1 MNQPDRQLLHS
12 LNKLTVRIS
21 LSGEIVGSG
30 FILHSLDKLCL
41 YILTARHCLAEDEE
55 SLPDLSSI
63 SLEWYDEHSGNFHP
77 FSFQVENGEYLD
89 LGGDLLGIALSL
101 PVSEISSFDLPL
113 IQIGVDLL
121 DLQNHCII
129 KGFPNVSAHEAVK
142 VNCRY
147 AEQHG
152 AEFDLDT
159 DKRFE
164 SGNSKFAQE
173 NTGGFSGSGVV
184 FIFDNELF
192 LTGIVLRYQ
201 ASLQQFKC
209 INLQRFID
217 FLAESEFP
225 PLAIKMREHFETDAE
240 IVRDISRLRQISVND
255 EKKITDQIGTV
266 RLDRK
271 AVDDLQQQL
280 VGKQLLI
287 VWGQPGR
294 GKSVAVK
301 QLLNHERKKGA
312 EVLFL
317 DAVRLRYNNLVESLN
332 VMRLN
337 SDESQLLNSPAWRK
351 PLIIHI
357 DGTEKLFD
365 ANAITPLTE
374 LIQHVK
380 SNKFIKIILTC
391 RHYILNQLQLDLHYQ
406 LPKNYAIVEIKLL
419 NEEELQQVTSHYPII
434 TQLLQNPRL
443 AELIHTPFYL
453 DLVVRFI
460 TGQSVTKQLSE
471 AEFKQL
477 LWDQIIEK
485 RNMAR
490 GQQFIALTLK
500 KAHEMTPYVQVSEPL
515 DATIIEAFCRENVLI
530 QDAHHSNWVTPTH
543 DIFEDWALGRFVQ
556 SAFRS
561 YQQPD
566 LFFSHLGTAPAIRRA
581 YRRWLSEIFDGSDTA
596 LQADAN
602 TLVQNIVNLE
612 SLDRIWQDET
622 IVALLKSAN
631 NRLFWES
638 LPIEWFSENNFQR
651 LWKIIGLL
659 RTACQEPDEALIKG
673 FPPKDLETPF
683 QDNYLTP
690 VGMGWEIVVN
700 CIYQHRQVLNSHHT
714 YLLDFLLLVWGK
726 KISLGKPLPVEA
738 QKVGELLADWLNEF
752 ENGRIELSKTE
763 YQGSIKL
770 LFRLVSLVPEQVSIL
785 INRASYCMLQSE
797 SPEQVQTGAIPRW
810 RLRTYYKDILEY
822 TLGFKDSFELCWVIP
837 DIVLKIAS
845 EYWFLSLPTSGATS
859 RDSAYLFGINDE
871 IDDYYSPASA
881 YQTCIW
887 YLLKVEPIK
896 SMKLIT
902 QLVNHSVNV
911 FGTYHPD
918 ILVNNTLNIKGS
930 INHQKGTWQFW
941 EMYREGS
948 QSSSL
953 IASVLMALERW
964 LLDLVQEESV
974 IIDNFLDLAF
984 DYLLLNSQCISTTA
998 VLASVAMAYPER
1010 IGARALPI
1018 LAAKDFYFL
1027 DSHRMTSDYSRR
1039 SSYSVYATRK
1049 NPFVKPER
1057 DESNILSHRRNR
1069 LEDLTNHLQRIGYK
1083 DEVHAILD
1091 QFWQEAETLDTTWR
1105 LMLKRMDLRHWEP
1118 TEIIEHEGQKYAVVA
1133 PKLEEDLETMVREVR
1148 EESDLNTKYLGAFLW
1163 TKGVLDHD
1171 PKYENS
1177 FAEWK
1182 KYFEIH
1188 QEENSPLEGTFLRL
1202 LDNFSSAQEGLA
1214 AVGVRDYWEDMSD
1227 EQRRWCI
1234 NKLLEKAE
1242 KSLQEDH
1249 FFSIVQGETLFVMP
1263 ILLDKPEATETE
1275 IENIKRILFKVL
1287 IFQREN
1293 NLVVPLLLKGVV
1305 RNLWVTDPVFAQNCV
1320 LGLCRLASH
1329 KETIAT
1335 ISYRKSS
1342 NRPADKYYEFLTEQV
1357 INDKVTFKINRLS
1370 TIKDETFWYLGRALA
1385 IIDWEFSSTFNIEL
1399 AKQSIELYTQYL
1411 IDISKPKQY
1420 NYWGYK
1426 KEVGIRERMEI
1437 EDQIGRLLYHLPSHI
1452 TLPLF
1457 QSILEIDHNP
1467 HRDVQESI
1475 NGVISKLIALED
1487 HQQKGHLWPLWL
1499 KLAEVIRNDSSYHLL
1514 PFLFL
1519 RFQSQNDRWKET
1531 AEEWIPLQGKLSIYQ
1546 GWFREF
1552 GQHNL
1557 VSVVRLMSDI
1567 GLKELVP
1574 ECLPWLSEVLTSQSF
1589 DQRLKNA
1596 LERLVQRS
1604 YYRHKAALR
1613 NSRIYQQSFI
1623 SILNWLIE
1631 KDSPVAYE
1639 LRDRMI

>member
-1 MNQPDRQLLHS
+1 MNQPDRQLLYS
-12 LNKLTVRIS
+12 LNKVTVRIS

-30 FILHSLDKLCL
+30 FILHSLDKSCL

-55 SLPDLSSI
+55 SLPGLSSI

-89 LGGDLLGIALSL
+89 LGGDLLSIALSL
-101 PVSEISSFDLPL
+101 PVLEISSFDLPL

-121 DLQNHCII
+121 DLQRSCII

-184 FIFDNELF
+184 FIFDNELL

-209 INLQRFID
+209 INLQRFVD

-240 IVRDISRLRQISVND
+240 IVRDISRLRQISIND
-255 EKKITDQIGTV
+255 EKKITDQIGNV
-266 RLDRK
+266 RLGRK
-271 AVDDLQQQL
+271 AVNDLQQQL
-280 VGKQLLI
+280 AGQQLLI

-301 QLLNHERKKGA
+301 QLLNQERKKGA

-351 PLIIHI
+351 PLIILI

-460 TGQSVTKQLSE
+460 TGQSVTKELSE

-581 YRRWLSEIFDGSDTA
+581 YRRWLSEIFDGSDTV

-602 TLVQNIVNLE
+602 TFVQNIVNLE

-714 YLLDFLLLVWGK
+714 YLLDFLLSVWGK

-785 INRASYCMLQSE
+785 INRASYYMLQSE
-797 SPEQVQTGAIPRW
+797 SLEQVQTSAIPNW
-810 RLRTYYKDILEY
+810 RLQRYYKAILEY
-822 TLGFKDSFELCWVIP
+822 TLGFKYSFELCQIIP
-837 DIVLKIAS
+837 DVVLKIAS
-845 EYWFLSLPTSGATS
+845 EYWFLNRTRSRSNS
-859 RDSAYLFGINDE
+859 RDTAYWFGIDDE

-887 YLLKVEPIK
+887 YLLIKEPVKAIE
-896 SMKLIT
+896 LIT
-902 QLVNHSVNV
+902 KLANHSVNV
-911 FGTYHPD
+911 FVSYHPD
-918 ILVNNTLNIKGS
+918 VLVNISLNIGGS
-930 INHQKGTWQFW
+930 IFRQKGTMHFW
-941 EMYREGS
+941 GMYREDS
-948 QSSSL
+948 QSTSL

-964 LLDLVQEESV
+964 LLEYIKLNDGY
-974 IIDNFLDLAF
+974 IDEFLDF
-984 DYLLLNSQCISTTA
+984 VFEYLLRKSQSVSTTA
-998 VLASVAMAYPER
+998 VLASIAMAYPER
-1010 IGARALPI
+1010 IGARILPVLGI
-1018 LAAKDFYFL
+1018 KDFYFW
-1027 DSHRMTSDYSRR
+1027 DSSRMSSEYTKG
-1039 SSYSVYATRK
+1039 SYSVFASRK
-1049 NPFVKPER
+1049 NSFVKPER
-1057 DESNILSHRRNR
+1057 DESNKLPHRRYR

-1083 DEVHAILD
+1083 HEAHAILD
-1091 QFWQEAETLDTTWR
+1091 QLWKEAEPLDPTWR
-1105 LMLKRMDLRHWEP
+1105 LMLKRMDLRHWVT
-1118 TEIIEHEGQKYAVVA
+1118 TEIIEREGHKYAVFA
-1133 PKLEEDLETMVREVR
+1133 PKLEEDLETIVREVR
-1148 EESDLNTKYLGAFLW
+1148 EESDLNTKSLGAFLW
-1163 TKGVLDHD
+1163 AKGVLDQD
-1171 PKYENS
+1171 PKHENS
-1177 FAEWK
+1177 YEEWNR
-1182 KYFEIH
+1182 YFETH
-1188 QEENSPLEGTFLRL
+1188 QEEDSLLEGTFLSL
-1202 LDNFSSAQEGLA
+1202 LNNFSSAQEGLA
-1214 AVGVRDYWEDMSD
+1214 AVGVRDYWENMSV
-1227 EQRRWCI
+1227 EKRRWCI
-1234 NKLLEKAE
+1234 SKLLEKAE
-1242 KSLQEDH
+1242 KSLQEDN
-1249 FFSIVQGETLFVMP
+1249 FFSMLQGETLFVMP
-1263 ILLDKPEATETE
+1263 ILLDKPEVTELE
-1275 IENIKRILFKVL
+1275 IEKIKKILFRAL

-1293 NLVVPLLLKGVV
+1293 NLVVPLLLQGVL
-1305 RNLWVTDPVFAQNCV
+1305 RNLWVTAPVFAHSCIA
-1320 LGLCRLASH
+1320 GLCRLACH
-1329 KETIAT
+1329 KETLT
-1335 ISYRKSS
+1335 KISYMKSS
-1342 NRPADKYYEFLTEQV
+1342 NIPTNEYYDFLTWQV
-1357 INDKVTFKINRLS
+1357 LNDRVIFKVNRLS
-1370 TIKDETFWYLGRALA
+1370 TVKDKTFWYLGRALA
-1385 IIDWEFSSTFNIEL
+1385 IIDWGFTSTFNLEL

-1411 IDISKPKQY
+1411 KNISKPRQY
-1420 NYWGYK
+1420 NYWDDNG
-1426 KEVGIRERMEI
+1426 EVGMRERMEI
-1437 EDQIGRLLYHLPSHI
+1437 ESQIGRLLYCLPADV
-1452 TLPLF
+1452 TLSLF
-1457 QSILEIDHNP
+1457 HSILEVNYNR
-1467 HRDVQESI
+1467 HRDAEESI
-1475 NGVISKLIALED
+1475 YEVISKLISLED
-1487 HQQKGHLWPLWL
+1487 NQRKGHLWPLWL
-1499 KLAEVIRNDSSYHLL
+1499 KLAEVIRNESAYHLL

-1519 RFQSQNDRWKET
+1519 RFQAQNDGWKET

-1574 ECLPWLSEVLTSQSF
+1574 DCLPWLSEVLTSQPS

-1613 NSRIYQQSFI
+1613 NSRIYQQAFI

-1631 KDSPVAYE
+1631 HDSPVAYE

>member
-1 MNQPDRQLLHS
+1 MNQPDRQLLYS
-12 LNKLTVRIS
+12 LNKVTVRIS

-30 FILHSLDKLCL
+30 FILHSLDKSCL

-55 SLPDLSSI
+55 SLPGLSSI

-121 DLQNHCII
+121 DLQSPCII

-142 VNCRY
+142 VNCHY

-192 LTGIVLRYQ
+192 FTGIVLRYQ

-271 AVDDLQQQL
+271 AVNDLQQQL
-280 VGKQLLI
+280 VGQQLLI

-301 QLLNHERKKGA
+301 QLLNQERKKGA

-351 PLIIHI
+351 PLIILI

-406 LPKNYAIVEIKLL
+406 IPKNYAIVEIKLL

-460 TGQSVTKQLSE
+460 TGQSVTKELSV

-477 LWDQIIEK
+477 LWEQIIEK

-500 KAHEMTPYVQVSEPL
+500 KAREITPYVQVSEPL
-515 DATIIEAFCRENVLI
+515 DAAIIEAFCRENVLI
-530 QDAHHSNWVTPTH
+530 QDAHHSDWVTPTH
-543 DIFEDWALGRFVQ
+543 DIFEDWALGHFVQ
-556 SAFRS
+556 SAFLL

-602 TLVQNIVNLE
+602 AFVQKIVSLE

-638 LPIEWFSENNFQR
+638 LPTQWFSENNFQR

-659 RTACQEPDEALIKG
+659 RTACQEPDEALIKS

-683 QDNYLTP
+683 QDIYLTP

-700 CIYQHRQVLNSHHT
+700 CIYQHRQVLNSYHT
-714 YLLDFLLLVWGK
+714 YLLDFLLFVWAK
-726 KISLGKPLPVEA
+726 KLSLDKPLPVEA
-738 QKVGELLADWLNEF
+738 QQVGELLVDWLNEF

-763 YQGSIKL
+763 YQESIKL
-770 LFRLVSLVPEQVSIL
+770 LFRLVSVVPEHVSIL
-785 INRASYCMLQSE
+785 IIRASHCMLQSE
-797 SPEQVQTGAIPRW
+797 SPEQVQNGAIPRW
-810 RLRTYYKDILEY
+810 HLHTYYKDILEY
-822 TLGFKDSFELCWVIP
+822 ALGFKYSFELCRAMP
-837 DIVLKIAS
+837 DIILKIAF
-845 EYWFLSLPTSGATS
+845 EYWLLPPSSRGATS
-859 RDSAYLFGINDE
+859 RDNAYLFGINDE
-871 IDDYYSPASA
+871 IDDYYYPASA

-887 YLLKVEPIK
+887 HLLKTEPIK
-896 SMKLIT
+896 AMELVTK
-902 QLVNHSVNV
+902 LVNHSVNMFV
-911 FGTYHPD
+911 TYHPD
-918 ILVNNTLNIKGS
+918 ILVNITLNIKGS
-930 INHQKGTWQFW
+930 IINQKGTWQFW
-941 EMYREGS
+941 EMYREGA
-948 QSSSL
+948 QSTSL

-964 LLDLVQEESV
+964 LLDLVQVESV
-974 IIDNFLDLAF
+974 IIDNFLDFAF
-984 DYLLLNSQCISTTA
+984 DYLLVNSQCISTTA
-998 VLASVAMAYPER
+998 VLASVAMAYPDR
-1010 IGARALPI
+1010 IGARVLPI
-1018 LAAKDFYFL
+1018 LTAKEFYFW
-1027 DSHRMTSDYSRR
+1027 DSGRMSSEYTKG
-1039 SSYSVYATRK
+1039 SYSVFENRK
-1049 NPFVKPER
+1049 NHFAKPER
-1057 DESNILSHRRNR
+1057 DESNKLPHRRQR
-1069 LEDLTNHLQRIGYK
+1069 LEDLTVFLQRIGYK

-1091 QFWQEAETLDTTWR
+1091 QLWQTEPLETAWR
-1105 LMLKRMDLRHWEP
+1105 LMLKRMDLRHWAT
-1118 TEIIEHEGQKYAVVA
+1118 TEIIEREGHKYAVVA
-1133 PKLEEDLETMVREVR
+1133 PKLEEDLETIVREVS
-1148 EESDLNTKYLGAFLW
+1148 EESDLNTKSLGAFLW
-1163 TKGVLDHD
+1163 AKGVLDYD
-1171 PKYENS
+1171 SSYENS
-1177 FAEWK
+1177 YGEWNK
-1182 KYFEIH
+1182 HFEAH
-1188 QEENSPLEGTFLRL
+1188 QDGNSPLEGTFLSL
-1202 LDNFSSAQEGLA
+1202 LDNFTSAQEGLA
-1214 AVGVRDYWEDMSD
+1214 AVGVRDYWGDMSD
-1227 EQRRWCI
+1227 GQRRWCI
-1234 NKLLEKAE
+1234 NELLKKAE
-1242 KSLQEDH
+1242 RSLQEDN
-1249 FFSIVQGETLFVMP
+1249 FFSMVQGETLFVMP
-1263 ILLDKPEATETE
+1263 ILLDKPEVTEAE
-1275 IENIKRILFKVL
+1275 IEKIKRILFKVL

-1293 NLVVPLLLKGVV
+1293 NLVVPLLLRGVV
-1305 RNLWVTDPVFAQNCV
+1305 RNLWVTAPLFAQNCV
-1320 LGLCRLASH
+1320 LGLCRLACH
-1329 KETIAT
+1329 KETLTT
-1335 ISYRKSS
+1335 ISYSKSS
-1342 NRPADKYYEFLTEQV
+1342 NRPADKYYEFLTGQV

-1437 EDQIGRLLYHLPSHI
+1437 EDQIGRFLYHLPGPI

-1457 QSILEIDHNP
+1457 QSILEIDTNP
-1467 HRDVQESI
+1467 HRDAKDSMS
-1475 NGVISKLIALED
+1475 GVISKLISLED
-1487 HQQKGHLWPLWL
+1487 HQKKGHLWDLWL
-1499 KLAEVIRNDSSYHLL
+1499 KLAEAIPNNASYLL

-1519 RFQSQNDRWKET
+1519 RFQAQNDGWKET
-1531 AEEWIPLQGKLSIYQ
+1531 AEEWIPLQGKLALYQ

-1552 GQHNL
+1552 GKQSL
-1557 VSVVRLMSDI
+1557 ISVVRLMSDI

-1574 ECLPWLSEVLTSQSF
+1574 NCLPWLSEVLASQPF

-1596 LERLVQRS
+1596 LERLVQRT
-1604 YYRHKAALR
+1604 YYRYKPALR
-1613 NSRIYQQSFI
+1613 VSRVYQQSFI
-1623 SILNWLIE
+1623 AILNWLIE
-1631 KDSPVAYE
+1631 YDSPVAYE

>member
-1 MNQPDRQLLHS
+1 MQSP
-12 LNKLTVRIS
+12 
-21 LSGEIVGSG
+21 
-30 FILHSLDKLCL
+30 C
-41 YILTARHCLAEDEE
+41 
-55 SLPDLSSI
+55 LSSI

-121 DLQNHCII
+121 DLQSPCII

-142 VNCRY
+142 VHCRY

-209 INLQRFID
+209 INLQRLINFI
-217 FLAESEFP
+217 AESGLP
-225 PLAIKMREHFETDAE
+225 SLSIKMREHFEADAE
-240 IVRDISRLRQISVND
+240 IVREISRLRQVSVND
-255 EKKITDQIGTV
+255 EQKITDQIGTV

-301 QLLNHERKKGA
+301 QLLNYERKKGA

-374 LIQHVK
+374 LIQHLK

-460 TGQSVTKQLSE
+460 ARQSVTKGLSE

-477 LWDQIIEK
+477 LWEQIIEK

-490 GQQFIALTLK
+490 GRQFIAITLK
-500 KAHEMTPYVQVSEPL
+500 KAREMIPYVQVNESL
-515 DATIIEAFCRENVLI
+515 DASIIEAFCRENVLI
-530 QDAHHSNWVTPTH
+530 QDAHHSDWVTPAH
-543 DIFEDWALGRFVQ
+543 DIFEDWALSRFIQ
-556 SAFRS
+556 STFRS

-566 LFFSHLGTAPAIRRA
+566 LFFNHIGIAPAIRRA

-602 TLVQNIVNLE
+602 TFVQNIVNLE

-638 LPIEWFSENNFQR
+638 LPIEWFSENNFQH

-659 RTACQEPDEALIKG
+659 RTACQEPDEVLIKG

-714 YLLDFLLLVWGK
+714 YLLDFLLSVWSK
-726 KISLGKPLPVEA
+726 KLSRKKPLPIEA
-738 QKVGELLADWLNEF
+738 QQVGELLIDWLNEY
-752 ENGRIELSKTE
+752 ENDRIELSKTE
-763 YQGSIKL
+763 YQEIIKL
-770 LFRLVSLVPEQVSIL
+770 LFRLVSVVPEQVNIL
-785 INRASYCMLQSE
+785 ISRACDYILQSE
-797 SPEQVQTGAIPRW
+797 LPKHVQTGAIPRG
-810 RLRTYYKDILEY
+810 RLRTYYKHILEY
-822 TLGFKDSFELCWVIP
+822 TLGFNHSRELCRVMP

-845 EYWFLSLPTSGATS
+845 EYWFLTPASHGANS
-859 RDSAYLFGINDE
+859 RDTSYLFGIDDE
-871 IDDYYSPASA
+871 VDDYYYPASA

-887 YLLKVEPIK
+887 HLLNNEPIK
-896 SMKLIT
+896 AIELIT
-902 QLVNHSVNV
+902 KLVNHSVNM
-911 FGTYHPD
+911 FNTFHPD
-918 ILVNNTLNIKGS
+918 ILENIPLTIGGS
-930 INHQKGTWQFW
+930 VNHQKGTWQFW
-941 EMYREGS
+941 TMYRNSS

-953 IASVLMALERW
+953 IGSVLMALERR
-964 LLDLVQEESV
+964 LLDLGKEESV
-974 IIDNFLDLAF
+974 IIDNFLDF
-984 DYLLLNSQCISTTA
+984 TFGYLLKESQSVSTTS
-998 VLASVAMAYPER
+998 VLASIAMAYPER
-1010 IGARALPI
+1010 IGGRVLPI
-1018 LAAKDFYFL
+1018 LTVKDFYFW
-1027 DSHRMTSDYSRR
+1027 DSSRMTSEHTNG
-1039 SSYSVYATRK
+1039 SYSVFESRK
-1049 NPFVKPER
+1049 NYLAKPER
-1057 DESNILSHRRNR
+1057 DESNKLPHRRYR

-1083 DEVHAILD
+1083 DEIHSILD
-1091 QFWQEAETLDTTWR
+1091 QLWQIDSLETTWR
-1105 LMLKRMDLRHWEP
+1105 LMLKRMDLRHWAP
-1118 TEIIEHEGQKYAVVA
+1118 TEVIEREGHKYVVVA
-1133 PKLEEDLETMVREVR
+1133 PKLEEDLETVVREVR
-1148 EESDLNTKYLGAFLW
+1148 EESDLNTKSLGAFLW
-1163 TKGVLDHD
+1163 AKGVLDYD

-1177 FAEWK
+1177 FDEWK
-1182 KYFEIH
+1182 KHFEIH
-1188 QEENSPLEGTFLRL
+1188 QKENSPLEGTFLSL
-1202 LDNFSSAQEGLA
+1202 LDNFTSAQEGLA
-1214 AVGVRDYWEDMSD
+1214 AVGVRDYWGDMSD
-1227 EQRRWCI
+1227 GQRRWCI
-1234 NKLLEKAE
+1234 NELLKKAE
-1242 KSLQEDH
+1242 RSLQEDN
-1249 FFSIVQGETLFVMP
+1249 FFSMVQGETLFVMP
-1263 ILLDKPEATETE
+1263 ILLDKPEVTETE
-1275 IENIKRILFKVL
+1275 IEKIKRILFKAL
-1287 IFQREN
+1287 IFQRED
-1293 NLVVPLLLKGVV
+1293 NLVVPLLLRGVV
-1305 RNLWVTDPVFAQNCV
+1305 QNLWVTAPIFAQNCV
-1320 LGLCRLASH
+1320 SGLCRLACH
-1329 KETIAT
+1329 KETLTT

-1342 NRPADKYYEFLTEQV
+1342 NRPTDEYYAFLTEQV

-1370 TIKDETFWYLGRALA
+1370 TVKDETFWYLGRALA

-1399 AKQSIELYTQYL
+1399 AKQSIELYSRYL

-1420 NYWGYK
+1420 NYNYRHYK

-1437 EDQIGRLLYHLPSHI
+1437 EDQIGRFLYHLPGPI

-1457 QSILEIDHNP
+1457 QSLLEIDSNP
-1467 HRDVQESI
+1467 HRDVQEAI
-1475 NGVISKLIALED
+1475 NGVISKLITLED
-1487 HQQKGHLWPLWL
+1487 HLKKGHLWELWL
-1499 KLAEVIRNDSSYHLL
+1499 KMAEAIRNNSSYLL

-1519 RFQSQNDRWKET
+1519 RFQAQNDGWKET
-1531 AEEWIPLQGKLSIYQ
+1531 AEEWIPLQGKLALYQ
-1546 GWFREF
+1546 NWFREF
-1552 GQHNL
+1552 GKQSL
-1557 VSVVRLMSDI
+1557 ISVVRLMSDI

-1574 ECLPWLSEVLTSQSF
+1574 NCLPWLSEVLASQPF

-1596 LERLVQRS
+1596 LERLVQRT
-1604 YYRHKAALR
+1604 YYRYKPALR
-1613 NSRIYQQSFI
+1613 VSRVYQQSFI
-1623 SILNWLIE
+1623 AILNWLIE
-1631 KDSPVAYE
+1631 YDSPVAYE